1 MIKDD
6 FQRCWG
12 RLIHDLVSVMP
23 VLEEISIGISCGNMR
38 CVRGVVLSHD
48 IWKGI
53 PHLCRVALLSP
64 IFDFDLDPIE
74 LDLWYG
80 FKNNGSPHLS
90 DFYQDWQILSTRIS
104 SEGWVIDPELEAER
118 LEEESRINHWID

>member
-1 MIKDD
+1 
-6 FQRCWG
+6 
-12 RLIHDLVSVMP
+12 MP
-23 VLEEISIGISCGNMR
+23 VLEEISISISCGNMR
-38 CVRGVVLSHD
+38 CARGVMLSHD

-80 FKNNGSPHLS
+80 FKNNSSLHLS
-90 DFYQDWQILSTRIS
+90 DFYQDRQILSTWTS

-118 LEEESRINHWID
+118 LEEESRLNHWID